1 MKRACLIVL
10 IGWLLPAPAFATS
23 CTPGSLA
30 SYVALGGGGCSI
42 GTAQFF
48 NFVDLP
54 LQPGAAPIA
63 DSNVLVNPLGAANPG
78 FRFQVNSQAGAGDF
92 FDRVIGF
99 SLSGPGFLGSQLT
112 LSGSNVTGDGAVT
125 VLDNDCLGAAFG
137 AGQFCSGIDAQLGGF
152 DLGFF
157 GQQLTDSISF
167 ASTSPLGVIVDITV
181 DGGTGGTAGL
191 TSATIQFTPTPQATA
206 VPEPATLTLLS
217 LGWVAVKGRQRLRN
231 RKSPHS

>member
-10 IGWLLPAPAFATS
+10 IGWLLPAPAFATP
-23 CTPGSLA
+23 CTTGSLA

-54 LQPGAAPIA
+54 LQGGAAPIA
-63 DSNVLVNPLGAANPG
+63 DSSVLVNPLGAANPG
-78 FRFQVNSQAGAGDF
+78 FRFDVNSQAAAGDIF
-92 FDRVIGF
+92 ERVIGF

-112 LSGSNVTGDGAVT
+112 LSGSNRTLDGAVT
-125 VLDNDCLGAAFG
+125 VLNDDCLGAAFG
-137 AGQFCSGIDAQLGGF
+137 AGQFCSGNDAQLGGF
-152 DLGFF
+152 DLEFF
-157 GQQLTDSISF
+157 QQLTDSISF
-167 ASTSPLGVIVDITV
+167 ASTSPVGVIVDITV

-191 TSATIQFTPTPQATA
+191 ASATIQFTPTPQGTA